1 MKLPTEI
8 VCTDDTTITTNN
20 FPGSLNIF
28 MDALN
33 KKPQNPRVKKNL
45 NGNPAAESKSSANT
59 TDRSAET
66 IISDF

>member
-20 FPGSLNIF
+20 LPGSLHIF

-33 KKPQNPRVKKNL
+33 KKPQNPRVKKDL
-45 NGNPAAESKSSANT
+45 NGNSAAESKPSANT
-59 TDRSAET
+59 TDRSAEP
-66 IISDF
+66 IISEF